1 MLDGQTVNMAG
12 MFLVGMREVLV
23 IVIVTAVV
31 VWLRVRRRP

>member
-1 MLDGQTVNMAG
+1 MLDRQIVDVLG
-12 MFLVGMREVLV
+12 MFLVGPREVLV